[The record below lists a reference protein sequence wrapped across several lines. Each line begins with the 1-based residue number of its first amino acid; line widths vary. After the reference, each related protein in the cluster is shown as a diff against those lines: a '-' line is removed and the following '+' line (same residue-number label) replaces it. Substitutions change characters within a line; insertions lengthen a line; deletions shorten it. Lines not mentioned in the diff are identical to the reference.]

1 MKVAFV
7 NQPMDM
13 LIPPHQNSIGIWT
26 YMVAPHVAQMH
37 DVTVYGKRSRQQ
49 KEWNGQESLHYQ
61 FLPPV
66 VPNRAV
72 MKRFGRFLPVFQGN
86 ELPAFASQ
94 LFYLDYSTQVALN
107 LRRQRADIVHIHNF
121 TQFVPVVR
129 TFNSQAKIVL
139 HMSCEWLNQLDYDV
153 IDQRLEG
160 TDLVLG
166 TSDYITAKI
175 RHRYPHHAQRCQTV
189 YNGVDTEVFDNKNH
203 RETPSVGNLKRLLF
217 VGRVSPEKGVHD
229 LIEAFLIVAKEW
241 PEVQLDI
248 AGPIDTLPREFIV
261 GVSDDPAV
269 THLASFYDVDYGSYL
284 RQMVPSHLADRV
296 NFLGGMPQS
305 GLVEYYQAAD
315 VLVNPSYSES
325 FGMSLVEAMAC
336 EKPVVA
342 TRVGGMVDIVD
353 EGRTGYLVDRGEP
366 QALAEAILHL
376 LPDEALRDE
385 MGKAGRQVVL
395 ERFSWSQVALS
406 LMNNYEAL
414 YDNAA

>member
-13 LIPPHQNSIGIWT
+13 LIPPYQNSIGIWT
-26 YMVAPHVAQMH
+26 YKVAPHVARRH

-49 KEWNGQESLHYQ
+49 KAWNGQERVHYQ
-61 FLPPV
+61 FMPPL
-66 VPNRAV
+66 VPNRAF
-72 MKRFGRFLPVFQGN
+72 MKRFGRFLPAFQDQK
-86 ELPAFASQ
+86 LPAFASR
-94 LFYLDYSTQVALN
+94 LFYLDYSSQIALK
-107 LRRQRADIVHIHNF
+107 LKGQRADIVHVHNF
-121 TQFVPVVR
+121 TQFVPVIR
-129 TFNSQAKIVL
+129 ALNPDAKIVL

-153 IDQRLEG
+153 IDRRLEG

-166 TSDYITAKI
+166 SSDYITAKI
-175 RHRYPHHAQRCQTV
+175 RQRFPHHAQRCQTV
-189 YNGVDTEVFDNKNH
+189 FNGVDTEVFAGKNH
-203 RETPSVGNLKRLLF
+203 RKRPKTGDPKRILF
-217 VGRVSPEKGVHD
+217 VGRVSPEKGLHD
-229 LIEAFLIVAKEW
+229 LLEAFLIVAGEW

-269 THLASFYDVDYGSYL
+269 SHLASFYDVDYGAYL
-284 RQMVPSHLADRV
+284 RQMVPPHLAGQV
-296 NFLGGMPQS
+296 NFLGGLPQA

-342 TRVGGMVDIVD
+342 TRVGGMVDIVE

-366 QALAEAILHL
+366 QALAEAILRL
-376 LPDEALRDE
+376 LRDGALGDK
-385 MGKAGRQVVL
+385 MGKAGRQLVL
-395 ERFSWSQVALS
+395 ERFSWSQVAES
-406 LMNNYEAL
+406 LMNNYEKL
-414 YDNAA
+414 YE

>member
-13 LIPPHQNSIGIWT
+13 LIPPYQNSIGIWT
-26 YMVAPHVAQMH
+26 YMVAPHVARKH

-49 KEWNGQESLHYQ
+49 KKWNGQERVHYQ
-61 FLPPV
+61 FMPPL

-72 MKRFGRFLPVFQGN
+72 MRHFGRLLPAFQDH
-86 ELPAFASQ
+86 ELPAFASR
-94 LFYLDYSTQVALN
+94 LFYLDYSSQIALN

-121 TQFVPVVR
+121 TQFVPVIR
-129 TFNSQAKIVL
+129 ALNSEAKIVL
-139 HMSCEWLNQLDYDV
+139 HMNCEWLNQLDYDV

-160 TDLVLG
+160 ADLVLG
-166 TSDYITAKI
+166 SSDYITDNV
-175 RHRYPHHAQRCQTV
+175 RQRYPHHAHRCQTV
-189 YNGVDTEVFDNKNH
+189 YNGVDTEVFACNNH
-203 RETPSVGNLKRLLF
+203 REPSKTGDLKRLLF

-229 LIEAFLIVAKEW
+229 LIEAFLLVAEEW
-241 PEVQLDI
+241 PEVHLDI

-284 RQMVPSHLADRV
+284 RQMVPAHLAGRV
-296 NFLGGMPQS
+296 NFLGGMPQA

-342 TRVGGMVDIVD
+342 TRVGGMLDIVE
-353 EGRTGYLVDRGEP
+353 EGRTGFFAGRGDP
-366 QALAEAILHL
+366 QALAEAILRL
-376 LPDEALRDE
+376 LGDDALRDE
-385 MGKAGRQVVL
+385 MGKAGRQLVL
-395 ERFSWSQVALS
+395 KRFSWCQVAQS
-406 LMNNYEAL
+406 LMNNYEKL
-414 YDNAA
+414 YE